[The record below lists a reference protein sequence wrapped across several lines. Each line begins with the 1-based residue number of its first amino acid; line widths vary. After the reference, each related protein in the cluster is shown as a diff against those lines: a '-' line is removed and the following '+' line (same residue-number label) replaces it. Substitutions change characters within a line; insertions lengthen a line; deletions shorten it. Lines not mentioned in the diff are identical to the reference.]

1 MAVAVVAG
9 ERVRDGVRSQPPS
22 HQATKPPGH
31 VTLAAAAIDPP
42 PHSAKLR
49 GEPENARER
58 GRPGLIPDPWHPML
72 RADRASVWDAENTR
86 TPPAG
91 LGRLCRAGMEWN
103 GLEWNAGL
111 RETVLRYFHSA
122 SRAIRARSAV
132 GGGSTQPYLA
142 DGQKPLS
149 RTMVQKTR
157 VCRVQCPQ
165 TGQRKILLFHT
176 LHDITLHYITW
187 HSMALHDK
195 MEVMVAVKP
204 LKLAEPKKIK

>member
-9 ERVRDGVRSQPPS
+9 ECVRDGGPSHPATKPPS
-22 HQATKPPGH
+22 HQATSRWQQQRSTRPRTAPSCGANPK
-31 VTLAAAAIDPP
+31 T
-42 PHSAKLR
+42 
-49 GEPENARER
+49 PENGGGLGLSLIHGTRCCGR
-58 GRPGLIPDPWHPML
+58 TGPVSGMPKIPGRPRL
-72 RADRASVWDAENTR
+72 VWEGCAV
-86 TPPAG
+86 
-91 LGRLCRAGMEWN
+91 LGWN
-103 GLEWNAGL
+103 GMEWNAGL

-157 VCRVQCPQ
+157 VCRVQCLQ

-187 HSMALHDK
+187 HSMALHDT
-195 MEVMVAVKP
+195 MEVMVAR
-204 LKLAEPKKIK
+204 